1 MRYKF
6 LRYPGGKAKA
16 VTLSYDDGCPEDV
29 RFSDTITPA
38 GLKCTFN
45 LNGEKLRWGSLS
57 KETIVEKFLD
67 RGHEIAVHGA
77 NHIAP
82 GNCTPIEGIRDVL
95 DCRLELEDRYGMI
108 IRGMAYPD
116 SGITR
121 FANNATYDS
130 IKGYLTDLGIV
141 YSRTLGGDNNRFEL
155 PADWHAWMPSAHHSN
170 PKVLEF
176 IDEFLKVD
184 VSARI
189 YGAVRSPK
197 LFYLWGHSYEFER
210 NGNWELLDEICA
222 KLGGRDDIWYAT
234 NIEIYDYVNAYN
246 SLVCSADGTIIYNPT
261 LIDVWF
267 DIDGKEYK
275 VASGET
281 LKITQ

>member
-29 RFSDTITPA
+29 RFSDTITAA

-45 LNGEKLRWGSLS
+45 LNGEKLRWGNLS
-57 KETIVEKFLD
+57 KETVIEKFLD
-67 RGHEIAVHGA
+67 RGHEIAVHGL
-77 NHIAP
+77 NHKAP

-95 DCRLELEDRYGMI
+95 DCRLELEERYGMI

-121 FANNATYDS
+121 FANNATYGS
-130 IKGYLTDLGIV
+130 IKNYLTDLGIV

-170 PKVLEF
+170 PKVLEL
-176 IDEFLKVD
+176 IDEFLKID
-184 VSARI
+184 LSPRTH
-189 YGAVRSPK
+189 GAHRTPR

-210 NGNWELLDEICA
+210 NGNWELLDEICS

-234 NIEIYDYVNAYN
+234 NIEVYDYVNAYN

-267 DIDGKEYK
+267 DVDGKEYK

-281 LKITQ
+281 LKIAQ